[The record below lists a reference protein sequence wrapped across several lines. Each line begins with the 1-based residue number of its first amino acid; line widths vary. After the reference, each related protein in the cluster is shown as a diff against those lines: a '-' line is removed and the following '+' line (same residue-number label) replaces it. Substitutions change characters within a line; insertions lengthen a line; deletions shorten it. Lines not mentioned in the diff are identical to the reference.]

1 MTKEEAQ
8 QQIALF
14 FRRLGEKVVL
24 DEKWTA
30 VKARVGEAFVGF
42 EYDAADGSL
51 ACQALVYRFRREP
64 RDEMLDAAFAEGDDA
79 TGGGRVVFDSATR
92 ALYLQRD
99 FADKLPEEEF
109 YAAVNRLALASLEWS
124 SRRLG
129 ALAEGVAIR

>member
-24 DEKWTA
+24 DDKRTA

-42 EYDAADGSL
+42 EYDAADGLL
-51 ACQALVYRFRREP
+51 ACQALVYRFRSEP
-64 RDEMLDAAFAEGDDA
+64 RDEILDAAFAEGDDA

-99 FADKLPEEEF
+99 FAEKMPDEEF

-129 ALAEGVAIR
+129 ALAETVAAR